1 MSRSVPI
8 RGDFGLDVSRFLDDV
23 LSPFRFG
30 GVLDWGIAGT
40 IAVGWSMGDGSGDS
54 ACCWVVSF
62 TDRRGVDILV
72 SVGLAQFVH
81 MICWFRDR

>member
-1 MSRSVPI
+1 MSRSLPI

-30 GVLDWGIAGT
+30 GVLGCGIAGT
-40 IAVGWSMGDGSGDS
+40 IAIGWSIGDGSGDRV
-54 ACCWVVSF
+54 CCVVSF

-81 MICWFRDR
+81 MISWFRDR